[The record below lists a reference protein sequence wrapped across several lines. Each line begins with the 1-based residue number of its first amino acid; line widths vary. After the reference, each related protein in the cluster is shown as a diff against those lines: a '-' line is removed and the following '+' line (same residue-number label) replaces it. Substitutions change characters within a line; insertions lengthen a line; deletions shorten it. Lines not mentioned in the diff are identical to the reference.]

1 MAYYRKHIMRI
12 DDNPPIG
19 ILMCTEVG
27 QEMAEYLATD
37 MDKEVF
43 ISKYHLDIPNEQ
55 QMRQFLEEQN
65 KE

>member
-1 MAYYRKHIMRI
+1 MRP

-27 QEMAEYLATD
+27 QEMAEYLSMD

-43 ISKYHLDIPNEQ
+43 ISKYHLDLPDET
-55 QMRQFLEEQN
+55 QMRKFLIAQN
-65 KE
+65 Q